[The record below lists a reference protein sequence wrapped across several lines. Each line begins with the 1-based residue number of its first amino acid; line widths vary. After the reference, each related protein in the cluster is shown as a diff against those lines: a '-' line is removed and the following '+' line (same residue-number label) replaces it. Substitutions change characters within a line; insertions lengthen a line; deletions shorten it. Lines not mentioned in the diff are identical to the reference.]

1 MPTKAELK
9 QNAQHMKLKI
19 RKGDTVMIISGKDKG
34 QVGTVALIS
43 PKESR
48 AIIVQDNPD
57 NPGQPIALNAM
68 IKHYKAK
75 RQGEKSSRIKLPAP
89 IHVSNLMAIDPETKK
104 PTRIG
109 RRKEGAKVV
118 RFAKKSGKV
127 LVDGADADMLAR
139 REQEKK

>member
-9 QNAQHMKLKI
+9 LQAQNIKLKI

-34 QVGTVALIS
+34 QVGTVAAIS

-48 AIIVQDNPD
+48 AIVVQESTET
-57 NPGQPIALNAM
+57 PGQMVALNAM
-68 IKHYKAK
+68 IKHFKAK
-75 RQGEKSSRIKLPAP
+75 RQGEKSARIKLPAP
-89 IHVSNLMAIDPETKK
+89 IHISNLMVVDPETKK

-109 RRKEGAKVV
+109 RRKEGENVV
-118 RFAKKSGKV
+118 RYAKASGKTII
-127 LVDGADADMLAR
+127 DGADADLLAR